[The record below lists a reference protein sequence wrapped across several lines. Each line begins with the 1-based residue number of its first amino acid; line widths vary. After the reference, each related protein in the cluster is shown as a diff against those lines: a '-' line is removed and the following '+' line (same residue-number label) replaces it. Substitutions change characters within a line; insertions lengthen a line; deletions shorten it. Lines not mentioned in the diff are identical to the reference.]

1 MAPNKQNTAETRK
14 KLAAN
19 LQVLRRYDE
28 HIQAIVGTTSHVVLY
43 QFQQESST
51 WAKKDVE
58 GALFLFERS
67 SAPHY
72 GFMVMNR
79 LGIDNYTELLGPQIS
94 IQPTDE
100 FLIYRQSDGA
110 VMGIW
115 IYEEAD
121 RKSIATQMEE

>member
-51 WAKKDVE
+51 W
-58 GALFLFERS
+58 
-67 SAPHY
+67 
-72 GFMVMNR
+72 
-79 LGIDNYTELLGPQIS
+79 
-94 IQPTDE
+94 
-100 FLIYRQSDGA
+100 
-110 VMGIW
+110 
-115 IYEEAD
+115 
-121 RKSIATQMEE
+121 